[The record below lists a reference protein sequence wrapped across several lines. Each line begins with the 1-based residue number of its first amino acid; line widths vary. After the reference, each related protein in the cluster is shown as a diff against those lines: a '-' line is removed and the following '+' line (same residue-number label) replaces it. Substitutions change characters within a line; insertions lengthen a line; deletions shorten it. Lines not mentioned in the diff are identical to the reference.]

1 MTFDDGLCGR
11 CAKRAARYSFIEAGV
26 RVLACLGC
34 FVRSRVVVRRA
45 LITALV
51 VGTVLMAINQGDVI
65 LRGDL
70 RAAHLLKIP
79 LTYVVP
85 YAVTTWGALAVGRIE

>member
-11 CAKRAARYSFIEAGV
+11 CAKRAARYSFIKAGV

-51 VGTVLMAINQGDVI
+51 VGTVLTAINQGDVI